1 MGLLAG
7 RSQPQRVLGVNG
19 NERVEA
25 RSNRKL
31 NTEKET
37 EVLLSE
43 AFGDGCATSWRAKN
57 GEAIAG
63 TR

>member
-7 RSQPQRVLGVNG
+7 RSQPQRVLGVND
-19 NERVEA
+19 NERVEG

-31 NTEKET
+31 NTEET

-43 AFGDGCATSWRAKN
+43 AFGDGCAMSWRAKN